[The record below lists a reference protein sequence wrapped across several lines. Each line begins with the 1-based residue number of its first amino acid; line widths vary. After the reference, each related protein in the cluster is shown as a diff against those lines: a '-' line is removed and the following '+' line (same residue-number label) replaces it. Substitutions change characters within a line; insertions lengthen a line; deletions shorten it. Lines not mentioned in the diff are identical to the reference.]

1 MTQSSLVSDLKDLFE
16 VKTGK
21 YVTVQQLKEWLPTIE
36 VALWFAKVYAFDAV
50 KVGELLSRLFH
61 TDIVTALTEGEHSVD
76 LQDYLVDIVPDD
88 IKAQVR
94 AQQVDKPLPG
104 EVLPELWEMAQLE
117 IAAAIQAVADK
128 LVNTLHMMPS
138 KQGAMAFSHMAKL
151 NRQRPSIGTYQA
163 NIQHTPVPDALVILD
178 VSGSMSEHTISTI
191 INDVVAMSWKAN
203 ASLAI
208 VSDTTT
214 LWAPGDYSVSDVL
227 DRAEYGGTRYET
239 LAPLFYRDWGTV
251 VTIADYDSAYTAKSV
266 IGNCTG
272 HIGTVLDISLVNRS
286 TFLAECVGQLADKV
300 QPLMVARRN
309 LTRNYW

>member
-1 MTQSSLVSDLKDLFE
+1 
-16 VKTGK
+16 
-21 YVTVQQLKEWLPTIE
+21 
-36 VALWFAKVYAFDAV
+36 
-50 KVGELLSRLFH
+50 
-61 TDIVTALTEGEHSVD
+61 
-76 LQDYLVDIVPDD
+76 
-88 IKAQVR
+88 
-94 AQQVDKPLPG
+94 
-104 EVLPELWEMAQLE
+104 MAQLE

-138 KQGAMAFSHMAKL
+138 KQGAMTFSHMAKL

-163 NIQHTPVPDALVILD
+163 SIRHTPVPDALVILD
-178 VSGSMSEHTISTI
+178 VSGSMSEHTIRTI

-214 LWAPGDYSVSDVL
+214 LWAPGDYSVDDVL

-239 LAPLFYRDWGTV
+239 LAPLFNRDWGTV
-251 VTIADYDSAYTAKSV
+251 VTIADYDSANIAKSV

-300 QPLMVARRN
+300 QPLMVAQGN

>member
-1 MTQSSLVSDLKDLFE
+1 MFQSTPGGVPPGDTAVDGVSAFNGR
-16 VKTGK
+16 TG
-21 YVTVQQLKEWLPTIE
+21 V
-36 VALWFAKVYAFDAV
+36 
-50 KVGELLSRLFH
+50 
-61 TDIVTALTEGEHSVD
+61 
-76 LQDYLVDIVPDD
+76 
-88 IKAQVR
+88 
-94 AQQVDKPLPG
+94 
-104 EVLPELWEMAQLE
+104 VLPQAGDYTAVQVGADVAG
-117 IAAAIQAVADK
+117 AAAAAVADK

-163 NIQHTPVPDALVILD
+163 SIHHTPVPDALVILD
-178 VSGSMSEHTISTI
+178 VSGSMSEYTIRTI

-239 LAPLFYRDWGTV
+239 LAPLFNRDWGTV
-251 VTIADYDSAYTAKSV
+251 VTIADYDSAYIAKSML
-266 IGNCTG
+266 GACTG

-300 QPLMVARRN
+300 QPLMVARGN

>member
-1 MTQSSLVSDLKDLFE
+1 M
-16 VKTGK
+16 
-21 YVTVQQLKEWLPTIE
+21 
-36 VALWFAKVYAFDAV
+36 ALWFAKVYAFDAV

-76 LQDYLVDIVPDD
+76 LQDYLVAIVPDD
-88 IKAQVR
+88 IKEQVQ
-94 AQQVDKPLPG
+94 AQQVNKPLPG

-138 KQGAMAFSHMAKL
+138 KQGAMAFGHMAKL

-163 NIQHTPVPDALVILD
+163 SIHHTPVPDALVILD
-178 VSGSMSEHTISTI
+178 VSGSMSECTIRTI

-214 LWAPGDYSVSDVL
+214 LWAPGDYSVDDVL
-227 DRAEYGGTRYET
+227 DRAEYNGTRYET
-239 LAPLFYRDWGTV
+239 LAPLFNRGWGTV
-251 VTIADYDSAYTAKSV
+251 VTIADYDSAYSAKSV

-300 QPLMVARRN
+300 QPLMVARGN
-309 LTRNYW
+309 LTRSYW